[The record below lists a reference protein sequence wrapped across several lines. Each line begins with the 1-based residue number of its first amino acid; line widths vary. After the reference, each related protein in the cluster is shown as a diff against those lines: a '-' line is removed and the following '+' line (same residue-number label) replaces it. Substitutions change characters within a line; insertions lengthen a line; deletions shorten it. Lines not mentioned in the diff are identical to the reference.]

1 MTKRLI
7 AAVVLASLA
16 CWSVPVALASSAQI
30 GSMMAQKS
38 AAQPASS
45 AHDHACCPGIH
56 SRFVPPVFVMPP
68 PADIPCDQHPCCAK
82 QAPQNPPALP
92 AASRTLR
99 PGSDGAPVTVA
110 EHKLGVR
117 IRPLAE
123 GTSNSPFQIS
133 FIRSTVL
140 RI

>member
-16 CWSVPVALASSAQI
+16 CWSIPVALASSVQI
-30 GSMMAQKS
+30 SVMAQKS
-38 AAQPASS
+38 AAQPASG
-45 AHDHACCPGIH
+45 AHDHSCCPGIH
-56 SRFVPPVFVMPP
+56 SRFVPPLFVAPS
-68 PADIPCDQHPCCAK
+68 PADVPCDRHPCCAK

-99 PGSDGAPVTVA
+99 PGSDGVPVTVA
-110 EHKLGVR
+110 EHKLG
-117 IRPLAE
+117 IRTRSLA
-123 GTSNSPFQIS
+123 GITSSSPFQIS
-133 FIRSTVL
+133 SIRSTVL